1 VPSVLATVAAQ
12 LALAG
17 DVAAAVALAS
27 ELEDALL
34 AEPHPASRARVR
46 IRDRS
51 RPRRRLL
58 SRMKEALPGDVT
70 LRRLGLYGWA
80 RAG

>member
-1 VPSVLATVAAQ
+1 VPSVLATVVAQ

-17 DVAAAVALAS
+17 DVAAAAVALAS
-27 ELEDALL
+27 EFEDALL

-46 IRDRS
+46 IRDTS

-58 SRMKEALPGDVT
+58 SRTKEALPGDVT
-70 LRRLGLYGWA
+70 LRRLGPCG
-80 RAG
+80 